1 MQHLKFTYV
10 DALTGV
16 PVTQAPA
23 TNGPAMPA
31 VPGLE
36 FVFARESA
44 YPTSTPEFFGTCADG
59 LSPSATPGVLAVLTE
74 AEFLQARADELE
86 ARKAQLRARINAER
100 DRLEAFGFPHSGLW
114 FQSDER
120 SVARLNSTALTAS
133 AALMAG
139 QSPAFPDW
147 LAADNT
153 PLPVDAM
160 GVLALQAS
168 LTLHAGALHQHARA
182 TKAQIDAAQDF
193 AALAAVNLGGWPGA

>member
-10 DALTGV
+10 DARTGV

-23 TNGPAMPA
+23 ANGPAMPA

-44 YPTSTPEFFGTCADG
+44 YPTGTPHFFGTCPDG
-59 LSPSATPGVLAVLTE
+59 VSTDAPGVLAVLTE

-86 ARKAQLRARINAER
+86 ARRTLLRAQVNAER
-100 DRLEAFGFPHSGLW
+100 DRLETVGFPHAGLW

-120 SVARLNSTALTAS
+120 SVARLNSTALTAN
-133 AALMAG
+133 AALLAG

-160 GVLALQAS
+160 GVLALQNS
-168 LTLHAGALHQHARA
+168 LTMHAGALHQRARA
-182 TKAQIDAAQDF
+182 IKAQIEAAQDF
-193 AALAAVNLGGWPGA
+193 AELAAVNLGGWPGA

>member
-10 DALTGV
+10 DAQTGI

-23 TNGPAMPA
+23 VNGPAMPA

-36 FVFARESA
+36 FAFARESA
-44 YPTSTPEFFGTCADG
+44 YPTDAPEFFGTCADG

-74 AEFLQARADELE
+74 AEFLQASADELE
-86 ARKAQLRARINAER
+86 ARKTKLRARVNAER
-100 DRLEAFGFPHSGLW
+100 DHLETVGFPHAGLW

-139 QSPAFPDW
+139 QSHAFPDW
-147 LAADNT
+147 LADDNT

-160 GVLALQAS
+160 GVLALQSS

-182 TKAQIDAAQDF
+182 IKAQIDAAQDF
-193 AALAAVNLGGWPGA
+193 AQLAAVNLGGWPGA

>member
-44 YPTSTPEFFGTCADG
+44 YPTGTPHFFGTCPDG
-59 LSPSATPGVLAVLTE
+59 VSTDAPGVLAVLTE
-74 AEFLQARADELE
+74 AEFEQARADELE
-86 ARKAQLRARINAER
+86 ARRTLLRTRVNAER
-100 DRLEAFGFPHSGLW
+100 DQLEAAGFPHAGLW

-168 LTLHAGALHQHARA
+168 LTMHAGALHQRARA
-182 TKAQIDAAQDF
+182 IKAQIEAAQDF
-193 AALAAVNLGGWPGA
+193 AQLAAVDTGGWPSA

>member
-1 MQHLKFTYV
+1 MQHIKFTYV

-23 TNGPAMPA
+23 VNGPAMPA

-44 YPTSTPEFFGTCADG
+44 YPTGTPHFFGTCPDG
-59 LSPSATPGVLAVLTE
+59 IAPSVVPGVLAVLTE
-74 AEFLQARADELE
+74 AEFEQARADELE
-86 ARKAQLRARINAER
+86 ARRTLLRTRVNAER
-100 DRLEAFGFPHSGLW
+100 DRLEAEGFPHAGLW

-133 AALMAG
+133 SALLAG

-153 PLPVDAM
+153 PLPVDAQ
-160 GVLALQAS
+160 GVLALQSS
-168 LTLHAGALHQHARA
+168 LTLHAGALHQRARA
-182 TKAQIDAAQDF
+182 IKAQIDAAQDF
-193 AALAAVNLGGWPGA
+193 ASLAAVDTGGWPGA

>member
-10 DALTGV
+10 DAVTGV
-16 PVTQAPA
+16 PVTQAQA
-23 TNGPAMPA
+23 ASGPAMPA

-36 FVFARESA
+36 FAFARESA
-44 YPTSTPEFFGTCADG
+44 YPTSAPEFFGTCPDG
-59 LSPSATPGVLAVLTE
+59 AATGSEPGVLAVLTE
-74 AEFLQARADELE
+74 AEFLQARADELA
-86 ARKAQLRARINAER
+86 ARKAKMRAGINAER
-100 DRLEAFGFPHSGLW
+100 DRLEADGFPHAGLW

-133 AALMAG
+133 SALMAG

-153 PLPVDAM
+153 PLPVDAL

-168 LTLHAGALHQHARA
+168 LTTHAGGLHQHGRSL
-182 TKAQIDAAQDF
+182 KSQVDAAQDF
-193 AALAAVNLGGWPGA
+193 AELAAVSLGWPGA